1 MRDNSALDRTEIFF
15 PAIWN
20 EHKFPRISTGGSLA
34 PSTGHCFRA
43 LAQNNVFLRLEPNTG
58 DPRFITEQFFPRLK
72 PNKGAPRLAQNS
84 FFPRLEPITGAPRF
98 ITGLIFFSRAYSACS
113 SQHIKPV
120 PDQFTVLN

>member
-1 MRDNSALDRTEIFF
+1 MRDNSALDSTELFF

-43 LAQNNVFLRLEPNTG
+43 LAQNSVFLRLEPNTG

-72 PNKGAPRLAQNS
+72 PNKGAPHLAQNS

-98 ITGLIFFSRAYSACS
+98 ITGLIFFPR
-113 SQHIKPV
+113 
-120 PDQFTVLN
+120 L